1 MACLETDLRRHV
13 LPRVWWRKGKQ
24 RAGQNAALFVCCCT
38 PSHRTGKH
46 VRFGVIKASIGTL
59 QVNDP
64 ESAIRDTTAVIEAV
78 ENGAVSEKKK
88 QRELLERATYRCVNA
103 ARCM

>member
-1 MACLETDLRRHV
+1 MCLMEGSKAKGRRKRCLKMSAAAHSVIAVKACKV
-13 LPRVWWRKGKQ
+13 
-24 RAGQNAALFVCCCT
+24 
-38 PSHRTGKH
+38 PSNEG
-46 VRFGVIKASIGTL
+46 IDAL

-78 ENGAVSEKKK
+78 ENGAVSERKK

-103 ARCM
+103 ACCI